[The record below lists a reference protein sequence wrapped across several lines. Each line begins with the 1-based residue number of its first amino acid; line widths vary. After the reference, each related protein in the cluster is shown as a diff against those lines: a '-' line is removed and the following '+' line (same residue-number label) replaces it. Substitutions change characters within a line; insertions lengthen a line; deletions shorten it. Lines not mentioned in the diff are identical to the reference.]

1 MKVFLWLCIIVPT
14 FCSTL
19 LSVQT
24 VLATLNVSIEVFCY
38 ICCTFIATPKAG
50 SFLTKTFLM
59 SRKLFTWI
67 NKGYIKFTFPNIDCS
82 FYLWQECV
90 FWVEMTWYHWAMQTC
105 LTDYRPTGYYF
116 FQQTITFGA
125 RHWVKFI
132 PYPLRW
138 TFRSTSLG

>member
-1 MKVFLWLCIIVPT
+1 MTLHYCTNLMFNIIINT
-14 FCSTL
+14 D
-19 LSVQT
+19 
-24 VLATLNVSIEVFCY
+24 VLATLNVFIEVFCY

-90 FWVEMTWYHWAMQTC
+90 FWVEMTWYHRAMQTC

-116 FQQTITFGA
+116 FSADDHFWGKTLGQIHPITIKMDF
-125 RHWVKFI
+125 
-132 PYPLRW
+132 
-138 TFRSTSLG
+138 